1 MNHSEQDRSFW
12 DGVAGKYDRVVGI
25 LAAPYR
31 KTAELIKADLRPGDQ
46 VLELA
51 AGTGLFTVEYAADVN
66 TVKATDFSQSMLDIA
81 QSRCAAAKH
90 GRVSFETA
98 DVYDLRRFA
107 GQFDVVICANALHIM
122 REPVKA
128 LHEMYGALRPAG
140 RLIIPTFCHG
150 QTFTAR
156 LVSSVMSAFSGF
168 VSHQKYT
175 DESLARAV
183 GDVGFRVTRKE
194 NLGGVLPL
202 VYLAAERV
210 ERA

>member
-66 TVKATDFSQSMLDIA
+66 TV
-81 QSRCAAAKH
+81 KH